1 MPKSSNKTSVVG
13 QVVLLSVLIVALS
26 FFSVVLWDAKP
37 EEIPEARDWVL
48 NEQMRIAEFAEAN
61 NVTEQILKEALHLTS
76 KEELSKTIGSLG
88 FSLAEI
94 NARVEKAFA
103 LQAEHESKNWIK
115 IRVKFVLWTTILVF
129 VFVLLRHNRV
139 TSRMRKSLYAFSIVL
154 FGVIFGSDPS
164 PMGTVKDAIALY
176 GAKGAI
182 FPPRMV
188 ALAIFLL
195 MVVLANKFICS
206 WGCQLGTLQDLL
218 FRLNRDSRDRK
229 GILRQYKI
237 PFFVSNGVRILFFI
251 LFTIAAFLWAI
262 DIVEPIDPFKV
273 YKPQFVGI
281 WGGIFIAA
289 ILLLSMIIYRP
300 WCSLFCPFGLVG
312 WLVEKISLF
321 KVKVNYDTCI
331 ACEACARACP
341 STVMEAILKR
351 DRVIPDCFACGTCI
365 EVCPTHS
372 ISFSACK
379 RVKPPVGKF
388 TKDKETKRQQD
399 IG

>member
-94 NARVEKAFA
+94 IARVEKAFA

-206 WGCQLGTLQDLL
+206 WGCQVGTLQD
-218 FRLNRDSRDRK
+218 
-229 GILRQYKI
+229 
-237 PFFVSNGVRILFFI
+237 
-251 LFTIAAFLWAI
+251 
-262 DIVEPIDPFKV
+262 
-273 YKPQFVGI
+273 
-281 WGGIFIAA
+281 
-289 ILLLSMIIYRP
+289 
-300 WCSLFCPFGLVG
+300 
-312 WLVEKISLF
+312 
-321 KVKVNYDTCI
+321 
-331 ACEACARACP
+331 
-341 STVMEAILKR
+341 
-351 DRVIPDCFACGTCI
+351 
-365 EVCPTHS
+365 
-372 ISFSACK
+372 
-379 RVKPPVGKF
+379 
-388 TKDKETKRQQD
+388 
-399 IG
+399 

>member
-94 NARVEKAFA
+94 IARVEKAFA

-312 WLVEKISLF
+312 WLFEKISLF

-379 RVKPPVGKF
+379 RVKTPVGKF

-399 IG
+399 IE